1 MKRVGFLYN
10 HDAAHQ
16 VAHIAGIM
24 AALATQHTDFEVS
37 AFVSRPHI
45 ETVARALVGEAAA
58 ARINWITLSLSPG
71 AQRIARLADKLFP
84 YSRLAALRQNQD
96 RFRGLDALVST
107 ERTCLRIK
115 DWLGDAAP
123 EFIYVPHGSGD
134 RNVAYH
140 PDLSRFDL
148 SLFSGQKL
156 VYAALRAGIVT
167 QNSARVIGY
176 PKFDGIELAQR
187 PKLFPNENPVFLY
200 NPHFDPHL
208 SSFYQF
214 GDAILEHFAAH
225 PEWNLIFA
233 PHVMIWKKRLHIS
246 LEYRTA
252 AWRRLIDPRYE
263 ALPNILIDQGSP
275 RLIDMT
281 YTRAADVYIGDAS
294 SQVYEFL
301 SEPRAAIFIDA
312 AETKGWESHE
322 NYQFWHNGPVV
333 TSTAQLF
340 ELLAKWRQI
349 ADEYRAAQERLF
361 AYTIDRTDEPASI
374 RGAEAIAT
382 FVSNQAIPAGCQN
395 SPASI

>member
-24 AALATQHTDFEVS
+24 AALATGNPDFEVT
-37 AFVSRPHI
+37 AFVSRPQI
-45 ETVARALVGEAAA
+45 EAVARALVGEVAA
-58 ARINWITLSLSPG
+58 ARIRWVTLSLSKS
-71 AQRIARLADKLFP
+71 AQRIAKLADMLFP
-84 YSRLAALRQNQD
+84 YSRLVALRQNQD
-96 RFRGLDALVST
+96 LFRGLNGLVST

-123 EFIYVPHGSGD
+123 KFIYVPHGSGD

-140 PDLSRFDL
+140 PDLARFDL

-156 VYAALRAGIVT
+156 VDAAARTGVV
-167 QNSARVIGY
+167 QPENARVIGY

-187 PKLFPNENPVFLY
+187 PKLFPNDNPVFLY

-208 SSFYQF
+208 SSFYRF
-214 GDAILEHFAAH
+214 GDNILEHFAAH

-263 ALPNILIDQGSP
+263 TLPNILIDQGSP

-312 AETKGWESHE
+312 AATKGWEDHE
-322 NYQFWHNGPVV
+322 NYRFWHNGPVV
-333 TSTAQLF
+333 RSDTELF
-340 ELLAKWRQI
+340 NLLPNWRQI
-349 ADEYRAAQERLF
+349 AADYRDTQQRLF
-361 AYTIDRTDEPASI
+361 NYTIDCTDTPAAT
-374 RGAEAIAT
+374 RGADAIADFLT
-382 FVSNQAIPAGCQN
+382 E
-395 SPASI
+395 